1 MRRWI
6 IGLLCAASV
15 LAVGGCSFVRL
26 GYNQA
31 HELAYWWLDRHA
43 DFDSAQSPRVRD
55 ALGQWFVWHRRE
67 QLPDYVRLLARAQAE
82 VQAPM
87 TAAQLCAWYDEG
99 RSRARVAFEHA
110 LPAIAELATSLTPR
124 QVENIE
130 RRQSKA
136 NAEYREDVLQV
147 DPAKRRKAAL
157 KRGVERAEMLYG
169 KLDAAQRERLGE
181 ALAQSPYDPERSF
194 AQRRRSQQE
203 AVQIF
208 RQSAGS
214 DTAGRRATQDAL
226 AAYALAMQQPGDA
239 EARRYSEE
247 VTQYNC
253 ALIAGVHNGT
263 SPEQR
268 RHAADKLADWSG
280 DLRYLVAEV
289 RR

>member
-6 IGLLCAASV
+6 IGLLCDVA
-15 LAVGGCSFVRL
+15 LAVVSGCSFVRL

-31 HELAYWWLDRHA
+31 HELAYWWLDRHV
-43 DFDSAQSPRVRD
+43 DFDSAQTPRVRD

-82 VQAPM
+82 AQAPM
-87 TAAQLCAWYDEG
+87 TAPQICAWYDEG
-99 RSRARVAFEHA
+99 RSRARIAFEQA
-110 LPAIAELATSLTPR
+110 LPAIAELASTLTPR

-130 RRQSKA
+130 RRHAKA
-136 NAEYREDVLQV
+136 NAEYREEVLQA

-194 AQRRRSQQE
+194 AQRRRSQQD

-208 RQSAGS
+208 RQAAGG
-214 DTAGRRATQDAL
+214 DAAGRKATQDAL
-226 AAYALAMQQPGDA
+226 AAYALAMQQPADA
-239 EARRYSEE
+239 DARRYSEE
-247 VTQYNC
+247 VTRYNC
-253 ALIAGVHNGT
+253 ALIAGLHNGT
-263 SPEQR
+263 TPEQR

-280 DLRYLVAEV
+280 DLRYLAAEA